1 MAKVDDP
8 SLRKVADNCDDN
20 GQAPAMEET
29 YPAKQNSKPPAV
41 FDFADSEAMKERV
54 RQTLLKKPQYNVF
67 DFYYEDGVAP
77 RIAKHPVFENVTL
90 SIIALNAVWI
100 AVDTDYNEADT
111 MLEAEWYFQ
120 VMEHFFCTY
129 FTFEWIVR
137 FLSFRRKLDGL
148 KDGWFKFDSLLVL
161 LMVVE
166 TWFFSIV
173 ALGGGGANPLG
184 GNTAILRLFRLLR
197 LSRLLRMLKSLPEL
211 MILIKGMATA
221 MKSVSYVIC
230 LLVIITYVFAIA
242 FVQLAPDGGYI
253 ADQFFAHV
261 PLAMYSLLIYGTFLD
276 NLADFCNAIRA
287 ESEIGMVL
295 ALLFI
300 YFACM
305 TVMNMLIGVLCEVIT
320 AVAETE
326 KEERITSLVKE
337 KMSNI
342 VTGLDTDYNGKIS
355 YKEFTSILHIPEA
368 LLALQD
374 VGVDPA
380 GLVDFAD
387 LFFLEDGEYVELEFH
402 RFMEMVLDLR
412 DSNNSTVKDIMN
424 LWTQISGR
432 FNVVKEE
439 VREVRECVS
448 RCDKETKEA
457 IKRIEKLATEVL
469 NEAKKGFENPTEC

>member
-1 MAKVDDP
+1 
-8 SLRKVADNCDDN
+8 
-20 GQAPAMEET
+20 
-29 YPAKQNSKPPAV
+29 
-41 FDFADSEAMKERV
+41 MKERV
-54 RQTLLKKPQYNVF
+54 RQTLLKKEEYNVF
-67 DFYYEDGVAP
+67 DFYYKEGAAQA
-77 RIAKHPVFENVTL
+77 IAKHPAFENVTL
-90 SIIALNAVWI
+90 AVISLNAVWI
-100 AVDTDYNEADT
+100 AVDTDYNHSET
-111 MLEAEWYFQ
+111 LLEAEWYFQ
-120 VMEHFFCTY
+120 LMEHFFCAY
-129 FTFEWIVR
+129 FTFEWVVR

-148 KDGWFKFDSLLVL
+148 KDGWFRFDSLLVL

-355 YKEFTSILHIPEA
+355 YKEFTRILHIPEA
-368 LLALQD
+368 LVALQE
-374 VGVDPA
+374 VGVDPC

-387 LFFLEDGEYVELEFH
+387 LFFLEDGEYIELEFG

-412 DSNNSTVKDIMN
+412 GSNKSTVKDIMN
-424 LWTQISGR
+424 LWLQFSGK
-432 FNVVKEE
+432 FNVYKQEVME
-439 VREVRECVS
+439 VREYVSWCVKDS
-448 RCDKETKEA
+448 QED
-457 IKRIEKLATEVL
+457 IKRIEKLATEIE
-469 NEAKKGFENPTEC
+469 NEAKKGFDNPSEC

>member
-54 RQTLLKKPQYNVF
+54 RQTLLKKEEYNVF
-67 DFYYEDGVAP
+67 DFYYKEGAAQA
-77 RIAKHPVFENVTL
+77 IAKHPAFENVTL
-90 SIIALNAVWI
+90 AVISLNAVWI
-100 AVDTDYNEADT
+100 AVDTDYNHSET
-111 MLEAEWYFQ
+111 LLEAEWYFQ
-120 VMEHFFCTY
+120 LMEHFFCAY
-129 FTFEWIVR
+129 FTFEWVVR

-148 KDGWFKFDSLLVL
+148 KDGWFRFDSLLVL

-166 TWFFSIV
+166 TWIFSIV
-173 ALGGGGANPLG
+173 GLGGGGGNPLG
-184 GNTAILRLFRLLR
+184 GQTAILRLFRLLR

-211 MILIKGMATA
+211 MILIKGMVTAT
-221 MKSVSYVIC
+221 KSVSYVIS
-230 LLVIITYVFAIA
+230 LLFIVTYVFAIA
-242 FVQLAPDGGYI
+242 FVQLAPPGGYC
-253 ADQFFAHV
+253 QEVFFEHV
-261 PLAMYSLLIYGTFLD
+261 PLAIYSLFMYGIFLD

-355 YKEFTSILHIPEA
+355 YKEFTRILHIPEA
-368 LLALQD
+368 LVALQE
-374 VGVDPA
+374 VGVDPC

-387 LFFLEDGEYVELEFH
+387 LFFLEDGEYIELEFG

-412 DSNNSTVKDIMN
+412 GSNKSTVKDIMN
-424 LWTQISGR
+424 LWLQFSGK
-432 FNVVKEE
+432 FNVYKQEVME
-439 VREVRECVS
+439 VREYVSWCVKDS
-448 RCDKETKEA
+448 QED
-457 IKRIEKLATEVL
+457 IKRIEKLATEIE
-469 NEAKKGFENPTEC
+469 NEAKKGFDNPSEC

>member
-1 MAKVDDP
+1 
-8 SLRKVADNCDDN
+8 
-20 GQAPAMEET
+20 
-29 YPAKQNSKPPAV
+29 
-41 FDFADSEAMKERV
+41 MKERV
-54 RQTLLKKPQYNVF
+54 RQTLLKKEEYNVF
-67 DFYYEDGVAP
+67 DFYYKEGAAQA
-77 RIAKHPVFENVTL
+77 IAKHPAFENVTL
-90 SIIALNAVWI
+90 AVISLNAVWI
-100 AVDTDYNEADT
+100 AVDTDYNHSET
-111 MLEAEWYFQ
+111 LLEAEWYFQ
-120 VMEHFFCTY
+120 LMEHFFCAY
-129 FTFEWIVR
+129 FTFEWVVR

-148 KDGWFKFDSLLVL
+148 KDGWFRFDSLLVL

-166 TWFFSIV
+166 TWIFSIV
-173 ALGGGGANPLG
+173 GLGGGGGNPLG
-184 GNTAILRLFRLLR
+184 GQTAILRLFRLLR

-211 MILIKGMATA
+211 MILIKGMVTAT
-221 MKSVSYVIC
+221 KSVSYVIS
-230 LLVIITYVFAIA
+230 LLFIVTYVFAIA
-242 FVQLAPDGGYI
+242 FVQLAPPGGYC
-253 ADQFFAHV
+253 QEVFFEHV
-261 PLAMYSLLIYGTFLD
+261 PLAIYSLFMYGIFLD

-320 AVAETE
+320 AVAATE
-326 KEERITSLVKE
+326 REERMTTMVKE
-337 KMSNI
+337 QMSNI

-355 YKEFTSILHIPEA
+355 YKEFTRILHIPDA
-368 LLALQD
+368 LLALQE

-387 LFFLEDGEYVELEFH
+387 LFFLEDGEYIELEFG

-412 DSNNSTVKDIMN
+412 GSNNATVKDIMN
-424 LWTQISGR
+424 LWSQVSGK

>member
-54 RQTLLKKPQYNVF
+54 RQTLLKKEEYNVF
-67 DFYYEDGVAP
+67 DFYYKEGAAQA
-77 RIAKHPVFENVTL
+77 IAKHPAFENVTL
-90 SIIALNAVWI
+90 AVISLNAVWI
-100 AVDTDYNEADT
+100 AVDTDYNHSET
-111 MLEAEWYFQ
+111 LLEAEWYFQ
-120 VMEHFFCTY
+120 LMEHFFCAY
-129 FTFEWIVR
+129 FTFEWVVR

-148 KDGWFKFDSLLVL
+148 KDGWFRFDSLLVL

-276 NLADFCNAIRA
+276 NLADFFNAIRD
-287 ESEIGMVL
+287 ESEIGVFL
-295 ALLFI
+295 AFCFVFLG
-300 YFACM
+300 CM
-305 TVMNMLIGVLCEVIT
+305 TVMNMLIGVLCEVIS

-326 KEERITSLVKE
+326 REERKTLDVKE
-337 KMSNI
+337 KMDGIVRELDSN
-342 VTGLDTDYNGKIS
+342 GNGKIS

-439 VREVRECVS
+439 VKDVRDTVS
-448 RCDKETKEA
+448 LCDKETREQ
-457 IKRIEKLATEVL
+457 IKKIERLTVELVT
-469 NEAKKGFENPTEC
+469 EAKKGFQNPSEC

>member
-1 MAKVDDP
+1 
-8 SLRKVADNCDDN
+8 
-20 GQAPAMEET
+20 
-29 YPAKQNSKPPAV
+29 
-41 FDFADSEAMKERV
+41 MKERV
-54 RQTLLKKPQYNVF
+54 RQTLLKKEEYNVF
-67 DFYYEDGVAP
+67 DFYYKEGAAQA
-77 RIAKHPVFENVTL
+77 IAKHPAFENVTL
-90 SIIALNAVWI
+90 AVISLNAVWI
-100 AVDTDYNEADT
+100 AVDTDYNHSET
-111 MLEAEWYFQ
+111 LLEAEWYFQ
-120 VMEHFFCTY
+120 LMEHFFCAY
-129 FTFEWIVR
+129 FTFEWVVR

-148 KDGWFKFDSLLVL
+148 KDGWFRFDSLLVL

-276 NLADFCNAIRA
+276 NLADFFNAIRD
-287 ESEIGMVL
+287 ESEIGVFL
-295 ALLFI
+295 AFCFVFLG
-300 YFACM
+300 CM
-305 TVMNMLIGVLCEVIT
+305 TVMNMLIGVLCEVIS

-326 KEERITSLVKE
+326 REERKTLDVKE
-337 KMSNI
+337 KMDGIVRELDSN
-342 VTGLDTDYNGKIS
+342 GNGKIS

>member
-211 MILIKGMATA
+211 MILIKGMVTAT
-221 MKSVSYVIC
+221 KSVSYVIS
-230 LLVIITYVFAIA
+230 LLFIVTYVFAIA
-242 FVQLAPDGGYI
+242 FVQLAPPGGYC
-253 ADQFFAHV
+253 QEVFFEHV
-261 PLAMYSLLIYGTFLD
+261 PLAIYSLFMYGIFLD
-276 NLADFCNAIRA
+276 NLADFFNAIRD
-287 ESEIGMVL
+287 ESEIGVFL
-295 ALLFI
+295 AFCFVFLG
-300 YFACM
+300 CM
-305 TVMNMLIGVLCEVIT
+305 TVMNMLIGVLCEVIS

-326 KEERITSLVKE
+326 REERKTLDVKE
-337 KMSNI
+337 KMDGIVRELDSN
-342 VTGLDTDYNGKIS
+342 GNGKIS

-387 LFFLEDGEYVELEFH
+387 LFFLEDGEYIELEFG

-412 DSNNSTVKDIMN
+412 GSNKSTVKDIMN
-424 LWTQISGR
+424 LWLQFSGK
-432 FNVVKEE
+432 FNVYKQEVME
-439 VREVRECVS
+439 VREYVSWCVKDS
-448 RCDKETKEA
+448 QED
-457 IKRIEKLATEVL
+457 IKRIEKLATEIE
-469 NEAKKGFENPTEC
+469 NEAKKGFDNPSEC